1 MYSAEIDLPAV
12 PAEKNLEL
20 KSRGDEQSPDI
31 RFAQE
36 NVAGGMAAAVGAAN
50 TAEAQ
55 SPGVERT
62 FPALGTP
69 VNISLVN
76 GSVERK
82 DGSLLPGPLVGDK
95 KTFSAKE
102 KVVWGEKD
110 SNLRR
115 LSQQIYSLPPLTTR
129 EPPHSWPKNTEWAL
143 VCQLPADCSGSKR
156 AVRRPPEA
164 PAADDHQ
171 VTGKPT
177 SRRAHAAALG
187 DLESVQDSQDPAAV
201 APVVVLAVDG
211 ELVVDVEGRTLG
223 IG

>member
-164 PAADDHQ
+164 PAADD
-171 VTGKPT
+171 PR
-177 SRRAHAAALG
+177 SRANRPPGGLTPQRSG
-187 DLESVQDSQDPAAV
+187 
-201 APVVVLAVDG
+201 
-211 ELVVDVEGRTLG
+211 T
-223 IG
+223 